1 LNIVLL
7 PGFML
12 DAELW
17 GDTARTLSE
26 RHKLFYGDLAE
37 YDTIDEMAE
46 GVLASAPERFV
57 LIGFSM
63 GGYVARTMARRA
75 SDRVQALILIATS

>member
-1 LNIVLL
+1 
-7 PGFML
+7 ML

-17 GDTARTLSE
+17 GDMAGRLSE
-26 RHKLFYGDLAE
+26 RHKIFHGDLAKH
-37 YDTIDEMAE
+37 DTIDEMGE

-75 SDRVQALILIATS
+75 PDRV